1 MAIRNLGKCR
11 PGKWGG
17 CKAPLTSE
25 QLWSVFSNLDE
36 MRSQGVANLII
47 PGQIHTPLP
56 PDSVSHLNGAISHPD
71 VSKIGMMHWRR
82 LDTIVL
88 RIDDLEKAI
97 ASGRFK
103 PGMDYAA
110 LVKALESQGLSTI
123 DIDYIPDV

>member
-1 MAIRNLGKCR
+1 MPIHNLGKCR

-36 MRSQGVANLII
+36 IRRQGVANLVI

-56 PDSVSHLNGAISHPD
+56 PNSVNHLNAAISHPD
-71 VSKIGMMHWRR
+71 VSKIGMMHWRK

-88 RIDDLEKAI
+88 RIDALEKAI
-97 ASGRFK
+97 ASGHFQ

-110 LVKALESQGLSTI
+110 LVKALELQGLSTV
-123 DIDYIPDV
+123 DIDYIPDS

>member
-1 MAIRNLGKCR
+1 M
-11 PGKWGG
+11 
-17 CKAPLTSE
+17 TSE
-25 QLWSVFSNLDE
+25 QMWSVFSNLDE

-56 PDSVSHLNGAISHPD
+56 PDSVSHLNAAFAHPD
-71 VSKIGMMHWRR
+71 VSQIGMMHWRK

-88 RIDDLEKAI
+88 RIDALEKVI

-110 LVKALESQGLSTI
+110 LVKALESEGLSTI
-123 DIDYIPDV
+123 DIDYIADA